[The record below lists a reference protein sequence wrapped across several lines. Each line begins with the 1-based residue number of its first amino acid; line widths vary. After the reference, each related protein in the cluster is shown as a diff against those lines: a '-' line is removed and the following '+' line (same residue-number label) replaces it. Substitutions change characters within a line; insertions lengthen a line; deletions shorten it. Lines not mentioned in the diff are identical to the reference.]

1 MDNSLSIR
9 NLHFENIPLD
19 QEFEDRIGQGERRLV
34 GNKDYRRVGKEDT
47 DIEVNRGTDTKICV
61 CSITRVLSILSL
73 AGLIDRLLED
83 VERRDLYSRCKLAT
97 EIACRSCIIY
107 RTLFAAITVLA
118 NVQRLYTM

>member
-47 DIEVNRGTDTKICV
+47 DIGSPRNGYIQKYAYLRSRVYYRYYPSLGDR
-61 CSITRVLSILSL
+61 SIV
-73 AGLIDRLLED
+73 G
-83 VERRDLYSRCKLAT
+83 RR
-97 EIACRSCIIY
+97 
-107 RTLFAAITVLA
+107 
-118 NVQRLYTM
+118 